1 MQREYVLRILQ
12 LSAARQPAQALV
24 AERIAALV
32 RAQER
37 CFFRDCMPGHITG
50 SAFIVD
56 HTGERF
62 LLHHH
67 KKLDRWLQFGGH
79 ADGEA
84 DPLAVAQREAL
95 EESGLAGLEVL
106 AETVL
111 CEGASLALP
120 ADLDVHV
127 IPARGAEPEHEHH
140 DIRYAFRA
148 PLHAEVAISDESLAL
163 RWFPV
168 AQLEQVIHEEGLLR
182 LARKALALVQRA

>member
-1 MQREYVLRILQ
+1 MHRDHILRILE
-12 LSAARQPAQALV
+12 LSAGRHPEHAAV

-32 RAQER
+32 RSRER
-37 CFFRDCMPGHITG
+37 CFSRDCMPGHITG